1 MAKFRCPRCGAVVE
15 GLHDRCPR
23 CKVLFKYRK
32 EDIDLLTPYKSQ
44 GPEVPERIEERKV
57 EEPLPVQEAAP
68 VQEPAPVVEEVKSEP
83 APVVEKPAPDYSK
96 NKKARTAATVFGV
109 VGLVMNLFISTLLGL
124 IFGIVALAQAK
135 KAKPIKATA
144 GKILGIVDLVLGIL
158 GILWT
163 LFIMFLVFLA
173 LVGAGIYVALNWDAI
188 AQSLGMIALL

>member
-1 MAKFRCPRCGAVVE
+1 M
-15 GLHDRCPR
+15 
-23 CKVLFKYRK
+23 
-32 EDIDLLTPYKSQ
+32 
-44 GPEVPERIEERKV
+44 
-57 EEPLPVQEAAP
+57 QEAAP
-68 VQEPAPVVEEVKSEP
+68 VQEPAPVVEEVKPEP

-96 NKKARTAATVFGV
+96 NKKARTASTVFGV

-144 GKILGIVDLVLGIL
+144 GKILGIIDLVLGIL